1 MTDFAKMIIEE
12 RERLA
17 SRRATVLAQRDS
29 IDTELAAIDREM
41 KAIEAYE
48 KAKNVGPATAPKTGS
63 RAPRGSR
70 QQEIIATIAKY
81 PDGITRGD
89 LIEAMG
95 VKDDKAGEQSVSNV
109 LNTLKK
115 SDKVTSRD
123 GRYFSV

>member
-1 MTDFAKMIIEE
+1 MTDFAKMITEE
-12 RERLA
+12 RERLT
-17 SRRATVLAQRDS
+17 SRRAALLAQRDG
-29 IDTELAAIDREM
+29 IDTELASIDREM

-48 KAKNVGPATAPKTGS
+48 KAKNVGPATAPKASS

-70 QQEIIATIAKY
+70 QQEIIAVIAKH

-89 LIEAMG
+89 LIEAIG

-115 SDKVTSRD
+115 GDKITARD
-123 GRYFSV
+123 GRYFSA